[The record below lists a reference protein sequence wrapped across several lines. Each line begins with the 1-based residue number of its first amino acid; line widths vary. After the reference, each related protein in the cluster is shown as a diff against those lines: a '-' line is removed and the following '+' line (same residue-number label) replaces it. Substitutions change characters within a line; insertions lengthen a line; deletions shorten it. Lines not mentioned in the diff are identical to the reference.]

1 MWLGGG
7 KKPTQD
13 RYVGSSTE
21 RPVRKKKSIL
31 KMNKPLRTW
40 GVKAINMS
48 LIFHGSKVGRALC
61 VIKHFPIYTSS
72 WSTADYHLFG
82 DTFLFVCL
90 YLISAWLAN
99 TDSLLLGAQQV
110 QIDHFCLFP
119 LLTLCLFAFNRTHHI
134 LSPVTAD
141 VEDATFTVNHTCMI
155 TQYYTCKS
163 PLLYLEAR
171 AWNNLM
177 PPDDTHLQRVTSRC

>member
-1 MWLGGG
+1 
-7 KKPTQD
+7 
-13 RYVGSSTE
+13 
-21 RPVRKKKSIL
+21 
-31 KMNKPLRTW
+31 MNKPLRTC
-40 GVKAINMS
+40 GVKAMNTS
-48 LIFHGSKVGRALC
+48 LIFHCSKVGRALC

-119 LLTLCLFAFNRTHHI
+119 LLTLPIFFLITLRFYFAPSLCCLFALNRTHHI
-134 LSPVTAD
+134 LSPVAED
-141 VEDATFTVNHTCMI
+141 VGDATFTVNHACMI
-155 TQYYTCKS
+155 TRYYMCKS
-163 PLLYLEAR
+163 PLLCPEAW

-177 PPDDTHLQRVTSRC
+177 PADDAHLQRVTSRC